1 MKNFMLMAV
10 MAAAFAA
17 CTGTTEEA
25 VVETVDTTAVAQDT
39 TVTEEVAVEG
49 EEAAAE

>member
-25 VVETVDTTAVAQDT
+25 VVEEVVVDSTALDT